1 MRRIATDI
9 AVIGIAIVTAVA
21 RVTDVAMA
29 VTGAMRDVTAVA
41 AMKHVVTSRA
51 VTRSGR
57 RGRPRSS
64 SNSRRVDRGTTRVA
78 VAMASSRTVASADRK
93 ASSRVNRS
101 RRLRR
106 PPGPSSSRA
115 ANRPRRHRVLTSL
128 LRRRHRLRV
137 TRVRVRKGSREA
149 RMAHGLIGLKVNA
162 VRGARVVAAV
172 VVAVTAA
179 RASQVASSVVKAKRR
194 HRAAPVNRGRS
205 ISIATVASAR
215 PCRPSSVR

>member
-1 MRRIATDI
+1 
-9 AVIGIAIVTAVA
+9 VIGIAIVTAEA
-21 RVTDVAMA
+21 RATDVAMD

-41 AMKHVVTSRA
+41 AMNHVVMSRA

-78 VAMASSRTVASADRK
+78 VAMVSRRTVASADRK

-101 RRLRR
+101 RRRRR
-106 PPGPSSSRA
+106 PPGPSSRRA
-115 ANRPRRHRVLTSL
+115 ANSHRRLSVRTSL
-128 LRRRHRLRV
+128 LRRSHRLRV

-172 VVAVTAA
+172 VVDVTAA
-179 RASQVASSVVKAKRR
+179 RASQVANSVAKAKRR
-194 HRAAPVNRGRS
+194 HRAAPVNRDRS
-205 ISIATVASAR
+205 ISIATVESAR
-215 PCRPSSVR
+215 RCRPSSVR